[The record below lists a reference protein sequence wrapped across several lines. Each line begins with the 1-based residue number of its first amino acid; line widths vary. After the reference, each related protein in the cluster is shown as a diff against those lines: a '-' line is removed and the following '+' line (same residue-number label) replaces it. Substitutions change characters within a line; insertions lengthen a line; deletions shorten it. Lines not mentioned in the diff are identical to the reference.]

1 MRVDPGALQPAP
13 GDFRTLHCPFSM
25 NRREFITGTGLLAA
39 SAFLPVGIG
48 LRRRTPSCIIV
59 GAGLAGLAA
68 ARLLTAKGWN
78 VTILEARQRLGGR
91 VLSYQVEGD
100 SGPLVCEVGAEW
112 VGASHDRIQALCRQ
126 FHLTLSDHRFQSALL
141 QNGRLIPPHAWS
153 YSNEAQQAFEA
164 FRREY
169 ATFSEKQR
177 RSLDRVDWWTWLER
191 IGFNQDDL
199 RLRDLFDSTD
209 FGESIR
215 HVSALMAAAEYFE
228 SSPANEMDFKIVGG
242 NSRLIEALGNS
253 SGASIRTG
261 LNVSTIS
268 QRKGMVTAIAGGE
281 KFTGDACICTVPAR
295 ALSSI
300 QFDPPLPSQQ
310 VEAARSLQYA
320 RIIKS
325 SIHFTSRFWGAE
337 DFSVVSD
344 ETSHY
349 YFHATKGQKGDDGIL
364 TSYAIGDKADVLAA
378 RDDARR
384 KAMIVSDLAAIEP
397 RAAEMAREII
407 SFPWQRD
414 TYTRGAYALYGPGQ
428 WFGVRP
434 VLSRPHG
441 KILFAGEHLADW
453 QGFMEGAVVTGEEAA
468 ASLLD

>member
-1 MRVDPGALQPAP
+1 
-13 GDFRTLHCPFSM
+13 M
-25 NRREFITGTGLLAA
+25 NRREFVRSTGILTA
-39 SAFLPVGIG
+39 SAFLPLG
-48 LRRRTPSCIIV
+48 LSLPRRTPTCVIV

-68 ARLLTAKGWN
+68 ARVLTTRGWS
-78 VTILEARQRLGGR
+78 VTIVEARGRVGGR
-91 VLSYQVEGD
+91 VLSHKIDGE

-112 VGASHDRIQALCRQ
+112 IGASHERIQALCRE
-126 FHLTLSDHRFQSALL
+126 FDLEMSDHRFQASLL
-141 QNGRLIPPHAWS
+141 QNGRLVPPDGWS
-153 YSNEAQQAFEA
+153 YSKEAQRAFET
-164 FRREY
+164 FRQEY
-169 ATFSEKQR
+169 ATYSDKQK

-191 IGFNQDDL
+191 IGFTQDDL

-242 NSRLIEALGNS
+242 NSRLIDAMTRA
-253 SGASIRTG
+253 SGATVRTG
-261 LNVSTIS
+261 LQVSGIR
-268 QRKGMVTAIAGGE
+268 QRKGRVTVEAGSE
-281 KFTGDACICTVPAR
+281 SFDGDACICTVPAR

-300 QFDPPLPSQQ
+300 RFDPPLPLQQ
-310 VEAARSLQYA
+310 LEGALSLQYA

-344 ETSHY
+344 ETTHY
-349 YFHATKGQKGDDGIL
+349 YFHATKGQKGADGIL

-378 RDDARR
+378 RDDERR
-384 KAMIVSDLAAIEP
+384 KTMITSDLAAIDP
-397 RAAEMAREII
+397 RAASMSREII

-414 TYTRGAYALYGPGQ
+414 RYTEGAYALYGPGQ

-434 VLSRPHG
+434 LLARPHG

-453 QGFMEGAVVTGEEAA
+453 QGFMEGAIVTGEEAA
-468 ASLLD
+468 RSLLD